1 MSDESLRMMELS
13 LEGFGCSQIALI
25 LGLEA
30 QGKTNPDLV
39 RAISGLHGGLGFS
52 GKICGA
58 LSGGCCLLALYAG
71 RGTSEETEDSRL
83 APMIRSLV
91 EWFEEEYKK
100 QYGGIDCAEILQGD
114 PRNQISRCP
123 TIMAETFNKVKEI
136 LAANNIDFYRDPHV
150 SA

>member
-13 LEGFGCSQIALI
+13 LEGFGCSQIALL

>member
-100 QYGGIDCAEILQGD
+100 QYGGIDCADILQGD